1 MQSLKNIQGFI
12 IELNYLII
20 ILLLNSFNILQLL
33 ISVNKKNIWKCAALS
48 KQEKYQKYLILNV
61 YLMSLGAYWSQR
73 SGHYKLLYGNMNRIE
88 LYLFL

>member
-33 ISVNKKNIWKCAALS
+33 ISVNKKHWKCAALS